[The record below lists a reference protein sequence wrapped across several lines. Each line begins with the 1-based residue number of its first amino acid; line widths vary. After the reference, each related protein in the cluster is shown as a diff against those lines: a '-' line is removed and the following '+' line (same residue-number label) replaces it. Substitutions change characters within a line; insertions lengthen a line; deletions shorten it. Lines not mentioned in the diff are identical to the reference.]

1 LRKFRLAIIAIS
13 CWMVV
18 SCSGLLTRVHIT
30 GIDISP
36 RTLPPEGGKVK
47 IVVKTYNAGDVR
59 VYFKRANDGK
69 TFSLSLGT
77 EFWLGMMLGE
87 QKWDGEIT
95 LPPNNDPEGKD
106 QVYKVTVVAYESE
119 FWSSHERDAG
129 KVVVKGKL
137 EGTSSE
143 VPNNETTSSVSGEGE
158 GQ

>member
-1 LRKFRLAIIAIS
+1 
-13 CWMVV
+13 
-18 SCSGLLTRVHIT
+18 
-30 GIDISP
+30 
-36 RTLPPEGGKVK
+36 
-47 IVVKTYNAGDVR
+47 
-59 VYFKRANDGK
+59 
-69 TFSLSLGT
+69 
-77 EFWLGMMLGE
+77 
-87 QKWDGEIT
+87 

>member
-1 LRKFRLAIIAIS
+1 LRKFRLAIIAVL
-13 CWMVV
+13 CWVLAG
-18 SCSGLLTRVHIT
+18 CSGLLTRVHIT

-36 RTLPPEGGKVK
+36 RILPPEGGKVK

-69 TFSLSLGT
+69 TFSLSLST
-77 EFWLGMMLGE
+77 EFWLGMVLGE

-119 FWSSHERDAG
+119 FWSSHERDGG
-129 KVVVKGKL
+129 KVIVKGKQ
-137 EGTSSE
+137 ENTSSN
-143 VPNNETTSSVSGEGE
+143 VPDEPDTPIAGEAL
-158 GQ
+158 